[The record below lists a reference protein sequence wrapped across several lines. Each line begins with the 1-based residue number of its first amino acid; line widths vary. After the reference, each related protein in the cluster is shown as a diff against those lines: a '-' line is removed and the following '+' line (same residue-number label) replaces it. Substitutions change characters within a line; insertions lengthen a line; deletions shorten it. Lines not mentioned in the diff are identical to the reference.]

1 MNPSPPGS
9 PVARAI
15 DTSEFDPLLLERAA
29 RVRMLALDVD
39 GVLTDGS
46 LYFDNQGNEMKA
58 FSTRD
63 GLGMRYLA
71 DNGVILALITGRR
84 SRIVE
89 KRAANLGIEHVYQGR
104 NDKLDALNELLADTG
119 MDAQDVCYAGD
130 DWIDLPVLDRV
141 GLAVTVAD
149 ADDVVKGRVHW
160 ITRRAG
166 GRGAVREICNLLL
179 AAKGLD
185 GRVLEGILQS

>member
-1 MNPSPPGS
+1 MTDSPRGKLPGD
-9 PVARAI
+9 AI
-15 DTSEFDPLLLERAA
+15 DTSAYDPLLLQRAA
-29 RVRMLALDVD
+29 RVRMLVLDVD

-71 DNGVILALITGRR
+71 DNGIELALITGRR
-84 SRIVE
+84 SHIVE
-89 KRAANLGIEHVYQGR
+89 QRAASLGITHVYQGR
-104 NDKLDALNELLADTG
+104 NDKLEAFNDLLRQTG
-119 MDAQDVCYAGD
+119 MSPEHVCYAGD
-130 DWIDLPVLDRV
+130 DWIDIPVLDRV

-149 ADDVVKGRVHW
+149 ADEVVKGRVHW
-160 ITRRAG
+160 ITQRAG
-166 GRGAVREICNLLL
+166 GHGAVREICNLVL

-185 GRVLEGILQS
+185 RDVLAGILQQ